1 MMTNEHERSSP
12 EAVQKRARQ
21 AATLKVIIV
30 FLVVSAVI
38 VGGFL
43 TFLPVPVR
51 VLVASTD
58 LIAAAVLALVVRQ
71 KFSR

>member
-1 MMTNEHERSSP
+1 MMTHDHEGSSP
-12 EAVQKRARQ
+12 DAVQKRARQ

-30 FLVVSAVI
+30 FLVLSAVV

-58 LIAAAVLALVVRQ
+58 LIVAAVLALVVRQ
-71 KFSR
+71 KFPR